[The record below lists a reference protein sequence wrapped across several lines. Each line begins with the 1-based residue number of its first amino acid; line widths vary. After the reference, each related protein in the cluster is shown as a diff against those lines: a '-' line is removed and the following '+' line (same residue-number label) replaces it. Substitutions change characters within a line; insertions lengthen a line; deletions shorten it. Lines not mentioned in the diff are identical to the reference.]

1 MRFETIPV
9 VVGIAVGL
17 FGFALLIDSVLPQEL
32 RAQHNSR
39 RRERSRLS
47 PLGEGCIA
55 VAIMCMAAAL
65 IGRDNWNYDTL
76 TVIAGGF
83 LFVIGAGLNWGY
95 LHERI
100 SNRGALRRNTT
111 PTKREPPPLIR

>member
-9 VVGIAVGL
+9 VAGIVVGL
-17 FGFALLIDSVLPQEL
+17 FGFALLIDSVLPEEV

-39 RRERSRLS
+39 RRQRSHIS

-76 TVIAGGF
+76 TVIAGGL
-83 LFVIGAGLNWGY
+83 LFVIGTGLNWTY
-95 LHERI
+95 LHDRI
-100 SNRGALRRNTT
+100 SNRGALRRA
-111 PTKREPPPLIR
+111 PADAKRQPPPLIR